1 MIYSYPMK
9 GTIDA
14 SLPEAEQVLM
24 GDKKEAAEH
33 ATIVDLIRNDL
44 SRVAEHVSVDKY
56 RYIDVLHTNK
66 GDILQTSSEI
76 SGKLSTGYQ
85 KHIGNILDAMLP
97 AGSITG
103 APKDK
108 TMEIIHEAEGYDR
121 GFYTGVMGIYN
132 NGELNSAVMIRFLEN
147 DGIGTYFKA
156 GGGITS
162 KSDCRKEYEEV
173 LQKADITLEDLR
185 NANKVS
191 LFNAMIDFGE
201 IEIVIEHVHF
211 EHALFLLI
219 YKIFYGCSEHGY

>member
-1 MIYSYPMK
+1 MQIIKRSQCGYGYFWR
-9 GTIDA
+9 
-14 SLPEAEQVLM
+14 SLINSIIL
-24 GDKKEAAEH
+24 H
-33 ATIVDLIRNDL
+33 F
-44 SRVAEHVSVDKY
+44 VSVDKY

-147 DGIGTYFKA
+147 DGLGTYFKA

-173 LQKADITLEDLR
+173 LQKVYLP
-185 NANKVS
+185 
-191 LFNAMIDFGE
+191 
-201 IEIVIEHVHF
+201 F
-211 EHALFLLI
+211 E
-219 YKIFYGCSEHGY
+219 

>member
-1 MIYSYPMK
+1 MQIIKRSQCGYGYFWR
-9 GTIDA
+9 
-14 SLPEAEQVLM
+14 SLINSIIL
-24 GDKKEAAEH
+24 H
-33 ATIVDLIRNDL
+33 F
-44 SRVAEHVSVDKY
+44 VSVDKY

-76 SGKLSTGYQ
+76 SGKLPTGYQ

-121 GFYTGVMGIYN
+121 GFHTGVMGIYN

-173 LQKADITLEDLR
+173 LQKVYLP
-185 NANKVS
+185 
-191 LFNAMIDFGE
+191 
-201 IEIVIEHVHF
+201 F
-211 EHALFLLI
+211 E
-219 YKIFYGCSEHGY
+219 

>member
-1 MIYSYPMK
+1 MQIIKRSQCGYGYFWR
-9 GTIDA
+9 
-14 SLPEAEQVLM
+14 SLINSIILHFV
-24 GDKKEAAEH
+24 
-33 ATIVDLIRNDL
+33 R
-44 SRVAEHVSVDKY
+44 VDKY

-108 TMEIIHEAEGYDR
+108 TMEIIHEAKGYDR
-121 GFYTGVMGIYN
+121 GFYTGVIGIYN

-173 LQKADITLEDLR
+173 LQKVYLP
-185 NANKVS
+185 
-191 LFNAMIDFGE
+191 
-201 IEIVIEHVHF
+201 F
-211 EHALFLLI
+211 E
-219 YKIFYGCSEHGY
+219 

>member
-1 MIYSYPMK
+1 MS
-9 GTIDA
+9 
-14 SLPEAEQVLM
+14 
-24 GDKKEAAEH
+24 DKKEAAEH

-44 SRVAEHVSVDKY
+44 SRVAEHVRVDKY

-66 GDILQTSSEI
+66 GIILQTSSEI
-76 SGKLSTGYQ
+76 SGKLPTDYQ

-97 AGSITG
+97 TGSITG

-108 TMEIIHEAEGYDR
+108 TMEIIHEAEDYDR
-121 GFYTGVMGIYN
+121 GFYTRIMGIYN

-173 LQKADITLEDLR
+173 LQKVYLP
-185 NANKVS
+185 
-191 LFNAMIDFGE
+191 
-201 IEIVIEHVHF
+201 F
-211 EHALFLLI
+211 E
-219 YKIFYGCSEHGY
+219 

>member
-1 MIYSYPMK
+1 MQIIKRSQCGYGYFWR
-9 GTIDA
+9 
-14 SLPEAEQVLM
+14 SLINSIIL
-24 GDKKEAAEH
+24 H
-33 ATIVDLIRNDL
+33 F
-44 SRVAEHVSVDKY
+44 VSVDKY

-76 SGKLSTGYQ
+76 SGKLPTGYQ

-173 LQKADITLEDLR
+173 LQKVYLP
-185 NANKVS
+185 
-191 LFNAMIDFGE
+191 
-201 IEIVIEHVHF
+201 F
-211 EHALFLLI
+211 E
-219 YKIFYGCSEHGY
+219 